1 MFTLWWH
8 RAGNNAKGI
17 EAVLHAAREDE
28 AATVSGRPVRHGVEC
43 DLKWTPDAHAQG
55 APLLYLH
62 HGPTGLERLSRA
74 QVERRAAA
82 GEVLL
87 LGDALAR
94 PGAAELAW
102 MVELKRGHG
111 PTAAAVS
118 ACVATFD
125 RHEARSRLLF
135 ASSSL
140 AVLQGVREAH
150 PDVQTGLFVS
160 WIFRDGRVLQVP
172 KVELTSGLRRGLVH
186 RAESLAPVVDL
197 VICTNPL
204 AAGRALP
211 AGIAQAPIA
220 RSLQTVR
227 AFAEAGISGAF
238 TWFPPCALSGNPG
251 HARG

>member
-8 RAGNNAKGI
+8 RAGNSAKGI
-17 EAVLHAAREDE
+17 DAVVHAAREDS
-28 AATVSGRPVRHGVEC
+28 AAAIAGRRVRHGVEC
-43 DLKWTPDAHAQG
+43 DLKWTPGAHAQG

-74 QVERRAAA
+74 EVERRAAE
-82 GEVLL
+82 GELLL

-118 ACVATFD
+118 ACVAAFD

-140 AVLQGVREAH
+140 AVLEEVRAAH
-150 PDVQTGLFVS
+150 ADVRTGLFVS

-172 KVELTSGLRRGLVH
+172 KVEVASALRRGLVH
-186 RAESLAPVVDL
+186 RAESLAAVVDL

-211 AGIAQAPIA
+211 TGTAQAPIA
-220 RSLQTVR
+220 RSLSSAHT
-227 AFAEAGISGAF
+227 FAKAGLSGAF
-238 TWFPPCALSGNPG
+238 TWFPPSAVSGSARPG
-251 HARG
+251 RG